1 MLARLMDRELAR
13 GVAGVAILAVVGGFL
28 GDESD
33 ESDNSDRSEARHG
46 AQVCKL
52 LHDHKEDCSVCRA
65 HVESLRSGLRESG
78 VAVEGR

>member
-1 MLARLMDRELAR
+1 MVRWLAR
-13 GVAGVAILAVVGGFL
+13 GVAGVAILALVGGFL
-28 GDESD
+28 GDKSD

-52 LHDHKEDCSVCRA
+52 QHDHKENSSACWA
-65 HVESLRSGLRESG
+65 QVENLRSGLRESG

>member
-1 MLARLMDRELAR
+1 MDRELAR

-33 ESDNSDRSEARHG
+33 GSDNSEARHG

-52 LHDHKEDCSVCRA
+52 RFDHKWDGSACRA
-65 HVESLRSGLRESG
+65 HVESLRFGLQESG